1 MNPNQD
7 WGNGY
12 IISQVDLFNK
22 AQGDGKKE
30 ESPKVA
36 ALTPNVMEFLS
47 YMYSI
52 DWLPNEYNM
61 YSNNCKQI
69 GLKIGSIVPKVYL
82 NRT

>member
-30 ESPKVA
+30 DSESYR
-36 ALTPNVMEFLS
+36 E
-47 YMYSI
+47 
-52 DWLPNEYNM
+52 
-61 YSNNCKQI
+61 
-69 GLKIGSIVPKVYL
+69 G
-82 NRT
+82 